1 MSKFNLASRAPRLQ
15 ALCAVAAV
23 GLLVPACDGG
33 SEGQV
38 GRVEMALAP
47 APADSSD
54 HDGIR
59 AAGVVVSQIYLQG
72 EGGRTILR
80 DTPVTVDL
88 MATGGDVATLVD
100 ARVPDGTYGELRLV
114 IDGAWVAIDGESGVE
129 VYATPG
135 MEAMVGGTVTGEL
148 KTPSWDTSGLKVK
161 LDGAL
166 EVDGSHRFLALDFD
180 VAETFQTR
188 TGAGAMVMSPVVKAL
203 DVELTTAIE
212 VRATFAA
219 NFTAEGPVFVE
230 LRDSDGFVEGIVVL
244 ADADGDGVWTA
255 GFELLD
261 PNEGPFTA
269 TVIDGEGVE
278 VTTSAG
284 LIAVVGES
292 GATVDVDVTLIAL
305 P

>member
-1 MSKFNLASRAPRLQ
+1 MSKLIPASRTTRLQ
-15 ALCAVAAV
+15 TLCAAAAAA
-23 GLLVPACDGG
+23 LLAPACDGG
-33 SEGQV
+33 TDGGV
-38 GRVEMALAP
+38 GRVELALAP
-47 APADSSD
+47 APADSDD

-72 EGGRTILR
+72 EGGRTLLR

-88 MATGGDVATLVD
+88 ITTGGDLATLVD

-114 IDGAWVAIDGESGVE
+114 IDGAWVAVDGEAGVE

-135 MEAMVGGTVTGEL
+135 MEAMVGGAVTGEL

-166 EVDGSHRFLALDFD
+166 EVDGSHRVLALDFD

-188 TGAGAMVMSPVVKAL
+188 TGAGDMVMSPVVQAL

-219 NFTAEGPVFVE
+219 EFTADGPIFVE
-230 LRDSDGFVEGIVVL
+230 LRDGEGFVEGVVVL
-244 ADADGDGVWTA
+244 EDGDGDGVWTA
-255 GFELLD
+255 EFELLD
-261 PNEGPFTA
+261 PAEGPFTA
-269 TVIDGEGVE
+269 TFVDGDGVTL
-278 VTTSAG
+278 TTSAG
-284 LIAVVGES
+284 IVTVVGES
-292 GATVDVDVTLIAL
+292 GATVDVEVTVVAL